1 MSIKKLPF
9 AVKIAILVF
18 MVTLVISLIFLN
30 SLNQFFFDLPTY
42 FAGILLALTLVCFYW
57 KSKNKRNEKA
67 KYWLLF
73 GSIIGMAYGFIAWR
87 LSSIFLEFVGSISF
101 VLVAF
106 LFSLFL
112 TFLAYL
118 AAESI
123 SLFSRRILLL
133 IASIFFITGFTTAIA
148 FTMDHYWWRSSICS
162 LGMPF
167 NGTPFYYNFT
177 MVMTGLLFTLFFIYL
192 RTDLVK
198 LKKKGM
204 LTDKQLKI
212 SALNY
217 FTVIA
222 LIILVG
228 ALPYGYDTFLNELHV
243 RAAQL
248 VYVFFGTFIFFMP
261 KLMPIF
267 SRKFDFFS
275 YFILGFGL
283 ILYVFFNPLG
293 FYSMA
298 VFEIITIVMM
308 AVWFYE
314 FLRNIDLLKR

>member
-1 MSIKKLPF
+1 
-9 AVKIAILVF
+9 
-18 MVTLVISLIFLN
+18 VISVFFLN

-42 FAGILLALTLVCFYW
+42 SAGILLALTLVCFYL
-57 KSKNKRNEKA
+57 KSKTKHNEKS

-73 GSIIGMAYGFIAWR
+73 SSIIGTTYGFIAWR
-87 LSSIFLEFVGSISF
+87 LSSIFLELVGSVSF

-118 AAESI
+118 AAVSI
-123 SLFSRRILLL
+123 NSFSRRIFLLV
-133 IASIFFITGFTTAIA
+133 ASIFFITGFTTAIA
-148 FTMDHYWWRSSICS
+148 FTLDHYWWRSSICS

-192 RTDLVK
+192 RTDLIK
-198 LKKKGM
+198 LEKKGM
-204 LTDKQLKI
+204 LTNKQLKL

-217 FTVIA
+217 FTVIM

-228 ALPYGYDTFLNELHV
+228 ALPYGYNTFLNELHI

-283 ILYVFFNPLG
+283 MLYVFFNPLG

-314 FLRNIDLLKR
+314 FMRNVDLLKH